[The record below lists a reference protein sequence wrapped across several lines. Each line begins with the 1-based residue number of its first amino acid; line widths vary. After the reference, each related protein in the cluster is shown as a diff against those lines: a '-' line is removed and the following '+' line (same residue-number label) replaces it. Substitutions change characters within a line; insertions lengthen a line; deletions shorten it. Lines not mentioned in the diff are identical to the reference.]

1 MTCPDSGATYPAYP
15 DSRNT
20 VTMQDCGV
28 SLTPIFISFLFS
40 RLWCFKLRSVLKV
53 CTSIDYLNLKLRSIL
68 INIECPLGVQNLFCN
83 WSAKFILQLE
93 CKIYFAIGV
102 KKLFCKVDGGIA
114 VAGCPLT
121 HPTKNQSLQCW

>member
-1 MTCPDSGATYPAYP
+1 MAYP

-83 WSAKFILQLE
+83 WSTKFILQLE

-102 KKLFCKVDGGIA
+102 QNLFCDWSAKFI
-114 VAGCPLT
+114 
-121 HPTKNQSLQCW
+121 LQLE